1 VAADSPRLRDSVR
14 RDETWLLVPFADDA
28 AMTEAL
34 VHVLSD
40 DTLRERLSRAAVTWA
55 SRFRWDEC
63 GRRSMDALL
72 GVSG

>member
-1 VAADSPRLRDSVR
+1 MA
-14 RDETWLLVPFADDA
+14 
-28 AMTEAL
+28 EAL
-34 VHVLSD
+34 VRVLSD

-55 SRFRWDEC
+55 SRFQWDEC